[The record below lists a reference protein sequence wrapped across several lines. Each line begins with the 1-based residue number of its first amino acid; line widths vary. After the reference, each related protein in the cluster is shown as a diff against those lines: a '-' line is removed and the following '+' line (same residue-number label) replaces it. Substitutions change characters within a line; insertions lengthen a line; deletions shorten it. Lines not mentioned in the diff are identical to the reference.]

1 VCAIPLSFR
10 EWCTAAMQS
19 WTNRRAWAALPA
31 AIAVVAA
38 LTLPAPQAWAAS
50 DERSDTVGDAPG
62 IIDIASFAVRNDN
75 TRAVITS
82 HVPGLKTRGGF
93 AFGYGHSR
101 NGGLIVFARKH
112 AGQLAVDATYCGEIR
127 CHDVDCAGLRVRW
140 STTKHIVQAII
151 PQRCFPARLP
161 SPGVFTATSGSKTD
175 YDDAG
180 VLRVARG

>member
-1 VCAIPLSFR
+1 MERISRTSRLAIALAVALTAITLSSG
-10 EWCTAAMQS
+10 A
-19 WTNRRAWAALPA
+19 PA
-31 AIAVVAA
+31 AAA
-38 LTLPAPQAWAAS
+38 GQHKS
-50 DERSDTVGDAPG
+50 DPVGDAPG
-62 IIDIASFAVRNDN
+62 IIDIAGFTVRNDAA
-75 TRAVITS
+75 RVVITS
-82 HVPGLKTRGGF
+82 EVPRLKTRGGF

-101 NGGLIVFARKH
+101 YGGLIVFARKH
-112 AGQLAVDATYCGEIR
+112 AGQLAVEATYCGEVT
-127 CHDVDCAGLRVRW
+127 CHDVHCTGLRARW